1 MGRESAGHM
10 STPTADVKL
19 SAIAFLPII
28 RPGTISRCPR
38 ARYAVSWL
46 SGFLATPLTRRM
58 PLRVHAAYRAD
69 LAARNEEFLQ
79 QQVASFCILIG
90 VACSALGGAVYAF
103 FGELLVGA
111 IWWAVTAILLGD
123 WVLFKA
129 GRIGWRGYVYAGCMP
144 LPFAVSASVIALG
157 GFNASCGV
165 AIWGLVAPLIMRAMI
180 GAKESLAM
188 VGVYLANLAVSFVV
202 PLYFPQTNSLPPRAQ
217 DFIFLF
223 NLGAS
228 SSFVIVVLYY
238 FIAQR
243 DRLKE
248 RSEELLLNVLPALI
262 AERLKRGETRI
273 ADTCTDVSIVFADI
287 VGFTQLSSALPPGE
301 LVDLLN
307 EVFSA
312 FDELLGR
319 YGIEKIKTIGD
330 CYMAAVGVPTAR
342 SDHAEVAVRFAL
354 DIQKYADT
362 YRYKGRALSFRI
374 GIHSGAVVAGIIG
387 QRKFSYDLW
396 GNAVNTASRME
407 SHGSAGCVQISE
419 PTYRLVMDAFVC
431 ESRGIVDVKG
441 KGAMPVWYVIDRR

>member
-1 MGRESAGHM
+1 M

-342 SDHAEVAVRFAL
+342 SDHAEVAVRYTEICRYVPVQRPCLEFPDRHPFRSRRCRDHRAAE
-354 DIQKYADT
+354 IQLRPLGQCGEHGQPHGVPWISRLRADQRT
-362 YRYKGRALSFRI
+362 DLPPGHGRLRLR
-374 GIHSGAVVAGIIG
+374 V
-387 QRKFSYDLW
+387 QRHC
-396 GNAVNTASRME
+396 R
-407 SHGSAGCVQISE
+407 C
-419 PTYRLVMDAFVC
+419 
-431 ESRGIVDVKG
+431 KG
-441 KGAMPVWYVIDRR
+441 KRCDAGLVCDRSPLTAAPKE